1 MDAWVLKIIPA
12 TKSCNYRPF
21 LNDSFFRECGD
32 AFHLV
37 LWRSK
42 TPATAR
48 LSFITKSTLFKTILD
63 AIDMHS
69 WRVFWK
75 VLLSTLKE
83 LCHEIQLN

>member
-1 MDAWVLKIIPA
+1 MHGLW
-12 TKSCNYRPF
+12 KSFQQQKAAKDRPF
-21 LNDSFFRECGD
+21 LKDSFFRECGD

-42 TPATAR
+42 TAATAR
-48 LSFITKSTLFKTILD
+48 LSFITKSTMFKTILD
-63 AIDMHS
+63 AIDMHG

-83 LCHEIQLN
+83 LCHEIQQN